1 MTTNSESSPA
11 QRSAPAL
18 ISDRVLYGIYAVA
31 TAVSISL
38 WFVAIRSPLW
48 LDETHSFYVIKSG
61 FFQIKSRVGWPIV
74 PVYPYILWLFAK
86 ILGTSEIALRIPS
99 ALAMLGAVYILYRAA
114 LDLFSSS
121 TTDRDVAIITAVV
134 FSLHPVVI
142 FAAIDARPY
151 AFAAL
156 AMNAAILA
164 LVRLRHND
172 SNWAAALFG
181 VLSASIAYFQFVFVI
196 LLPALAI
203 GFIAIKAGDRK
214 AFWRQAGVAFAAF
227 VLGFVPVFPLLNLM
241 FNTRGTHV
249 FAGPPSLL
257 DLAATLAADALG
269 FVLIGVLLIALAK
282 RQLDLR
288 IRSDAWRIALCA
300 SLGLIPILIL
310 FFVSRDTSMHLF
322 VGRYRLV
329 GVPGIALCWGLIV
342 SRINLRPLRL
352 MFCVAVVA
360 TAASLYLID
369 PASQLH
375 GYTWKYALD
384 IAEKNASPDGA
395 PILICSDFHE
405 ADDLPMPV
413 GESVKDNGLFA
424 PLTYYPLSVPVVGLP
439 RALNDE
445 AIRVASSFLQQA
457 TKHRE
462 RFLVVAFIPSY
473 ETLNW
478 IVAQTSATYDAKQ
491 VGISNGIK
499 VVAFTPR
506 PQPSETVHTR

>member
-1 MTTNSESSPA
+1 MTTNSESPPA
-11 QRSAPAL
+11 PRSSAAL
-18 ISDRVLYGIYAVA
+18 ISDRVLYSIYAVA
-31 TAVSISL
+31 TAVSVFL

-86 ILGTSEIALRIPS
+86 IFGTSEIALRIPS

-114 LDLFSSS
+114 LELF
-121 TTDRDVAIITAVV
+121 DRDVAVITAIV
-134 FSLHPVVI
+134 FALHPVVI

-164 LVRLRHND
+164 LVRLRHNH

-181 VLSASIAYFQFVFVI
+181 LLSASIAYFQFVFVI
-196 LLPALAI
+196 LLPALAL
-203 GFIAIKAGDRK
+203 GFIAIKADDRK
-214 AFWRQAGVAFAAF
+214 SLWRQAGVAFAVFA
-227 VLGFVPVFPLLNLM
+227 LAFVPVLPLLTLM
-241 FNTRGTHV
+241 FNTRGAHV
-249 FAGPPSLL
+249 FAGPPSLR
-257 DLAATLAADALG
+257 DLAATLAANALG

-288 IRSDAWRIALCA
+288 IRSDAWRIAFCA

-329 GVPGIALCWGLIV
+329 GIPGIALCWGLIV

-352 MFCVAVVA
+352 MFCVAAVA

-384 IAEKNASPDGA
+384 IAEKNASADGA

-405 ADDLPMPV
+405 ADDVPMPS
-413 GESVKDNGLFA
+413 GEAVKDNGLFA
-424 PLTYYPLSVPVVGLP
+424 PLTYYPLSVPVIGLP

-457 TKHRE
+457 TKRRE

-473 ETLNW
+473 GTLNW
-478 IVAQTSATYDAKQ
+478 IVAQTSAAYDAKQ

-506 PQPSETVHTR
+506 TQPSETVHTR